1 MDFTLEP
8 DVLLKESP
16 ASEATKK
23 IYRSKLNAL
32 AKQNLARD
40 RRELKGNAKKIKAY
54 IESLYP
60 DNEAGRQKKRLIVY
74 AIFYAM
80 DAAYLK
86 KQNVYYKYLQKIN
99 PIKDTAT
106 GKDWVPIQDYRASKI
121 ETDNKS
127 K

>member
-1 MDFTLEP
+1 MEFTLEP
-8 DVLLKESP
+8 DVLFKESP
-16 ASEATKK
+16 ASETTKK

-32 AKQNLARD
+32 AKQGLARS
-40 RRELKGNAKKIKAY
+40 RRELKGNFKKIKAY
-54 IESLYP
+54 IESLYLN
-60 DNEAGRQKKRLIVY
+60 DEAGRQKKRLFIY

-86 KQNVYYKYLQKIN
+86 KQNVYYKYLQTIN

-106 GKDWVPIQDYRASKI
+106 GKAWVPIQDYRASKI

>member
-1 MDFTLEP
+1 MEFTLEP
-8 DVLLKESP
+8 DVLVKQSP

-23 IYRSKLNAL
+23 IYKSKLTAL
-32 AKQNLARD
+32 AKQGLAKNRG
-40 RRELKGNAKKIKAY
+40 ELKGNAKKIKAY

-60 DNEAGRQKKRLIVY
+60 DDEAGRQKKRLIVY

-86 KQNVYYKYLQKIN
+86 KQNVYYKYLQTIN

-106 GKDWVPIQDYRASKI
+106 GKAWVPIQDYRASKI

>member
-1 MDFTLEP
+1 MNFTLEP

-16 ASEATKK
+16 ASETTKK
-23 IYRSKLNAL
+23 IYKSKLNAL
-32 AKQNLARD
+32 AKQGLATS

-60 DNEAGRQKKRLIVY
+60 DDEGGRLKKRLIVY

-86 KQNVYYKYLQKIN
+86 KQNVYYKYLQTIN
-99 PIKDTAT
+99 PIKDAAS
-106 GKDWVPIQDYRASKI
+106 GKAWLPIKEYRDK
-121 ETDNKS
+121 NKS
-127 K
+127 ETS